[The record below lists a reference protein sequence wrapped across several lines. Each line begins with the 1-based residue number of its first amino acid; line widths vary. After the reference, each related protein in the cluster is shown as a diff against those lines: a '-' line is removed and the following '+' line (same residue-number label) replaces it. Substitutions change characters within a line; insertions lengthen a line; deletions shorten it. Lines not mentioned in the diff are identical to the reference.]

1 MTVTTGESLY
11 RSTGAFVE
19 ELVRS
24 GVHHAC
30 VCPGSRSTPLAV
42 LLKRNGRLRVWT
54 HLDERSSAYF
64 ALGLAKALRSPVAV
78 LTTSGTAAVNLA
90 PAVVEA
96 HYSRVPL
103 LLLTADRPPEL
114 RDVGALQTI
123 DQQRL
128 FGSHV
133 KWFQEVLLPEAT
145 DETTVYARTLAC
157 RAVAIASAAQR
168 GPVHLNFPFR
178 EPLIPTDPGSP
189 PGGRGDTPFVSVVQ
203 SPRRFEPVDL
213 VPTADELAT
222 SRRGVIVCGPHDV
235 PGFPEA
241 ASELAATL
249 GYPLLADPT
258 SQARCGPHHDR
269 HILGSYDTFLRDE
282 SVFKELTPEVALR
295 FGATPVSRPLLRYL
309 QHNPAV
315 PQIVVDDGG
324 NWSDPMLVASR
335 VIQADPT
342 TYCRAL
348 IESTKSGR
356 RGQRHVAS
364 PWLRRWQELDS
375 LAGTTAKQG
384 LDGHGL
390 SEPAVFLDL
399 ANLLPEGTTVFAGN
413 SMPVRC
419 LDSFFPPSDRPLRFL
434 ANRGANG
441 IDGVVSTALGVAA
454 ATSGRLVLVIGDISL
469 YHDMNGLLAAG
480 KQGLS
485 ATIVLLNNDGGG
497 IFSFLPQAERVEH
510 FEELFGTPHGL
521 DFSHAARMY
530 GLGYSRPSNR
540 TEFRE
545 EVSLSLDGQG
555 VDLIEVVTDRKTNVE
570 LHRQIWSAVA
580 SSRSSANGGRSP

>member
-1 MTVTTGESLY
+1 MTVTAGESLY

-24 GVHHAC
+24 GVRHAC
-30 VCPGSRSTPLAV
+30 ICPGSRSTPLAV
-42 LLKRNGRLRVWT
+42 LLKRDSRLRVWT

-78 LTTSGTAAVNLA
+78 LSTSGTAAMNLA

-103 LLLTADRPPEL
+103 LLLTADRPQEL

-145 DETTVYARTLAC
+145 DEAIVYARTLAC
-157 RAVAIASAAQR
+157 RAVAIASADQR

-178 EPLIPTDPGSP
+178 EPLIPIGSGP
-189 PGGRGDTPFVSVVQ
+189 PSSGRKDRPFVSVVQ
-203 SPRRFEPVDL
+203 SPRRFQLTDL
-213 VPTADELAT
+213 GSAADELAAG
-222 SRRGVIVCGPHDV
+222 RRGVIVCGPHDA

-241 ASELAATL
+241 VSELAASI

-258 SQARCGPHHDR
+258 SQVRCGLHR
-269 HILGSYDTFLRDE
+269 NRNILGSYDIFLRDE
-282 SVFKELTPEVALR
+282 GLFGELTPEIALR

-309 QHNPAV
+309 QHNSAV

-348 IESTKSGR
+348 IESIKSGQQGR
-356 RGQRHVAS
+356 RDVAP
-364 PWLRRWQELDS
+364 PWLHRWQELEF
-375 LAGTTAKQG
+375 LARTTAKQK

-390 SEPAVFLDL
+390 SEPTVFLEL
-399 ANLLPEGTTVFAGN
+399 ADLLPEGTVLFAGN

-419 LDSFFPPSDRPLRFL
+419 LDSFFPPNDRPLRFL

-441 IDGVVSTALGVAA
+441 IDGVVSTALGVGAA
-454 ATSGRLVLVIGDISL
+454 VSDPLVLVIGDISF

-485 ATIVLLNNDGGG
+485 ATIILLNNNGGG

-510 FEELFGTPHGL
+510 FEELFGTPHDL
-521 DFSHAARMY
+521 DFSHAAKMY
-530 GLGYSRPSNR
+530 GLGYSRPSDR
-540 TEFRE
+540 TTFRE
-545 EVSLSLDGQG
+545 EVRLSLDSQG

-570 LHRQIWSAVA
+570 IHRQIWSQVA
-580 SSRSSANGGRSP
+580 SLRSSANGGRSP